1 MTLLSLTPMTLGD
14 IFDRLF
20 KLIGK
25 TWVRNLI
32 IAAIILGPAALIM
45 GASADM
51 GFSQLADLLESEQH
65 LEDLSSADMSTLLGF
80 ALWFAIGLTLMVIG
94 SVIVTVAVTIVGCAE
109 ITGESL
115 SWQEALSR
123 TFHVRVIKV
132 IGQYILEGA
141 LFTAIIVIPYVLL
154 IIGIAVESVALGLLG
169 GLLIF
174 AAILFA
180 VYLGVSFAFT
190 VPAISWED
198 ADVIESFK
206 RSWRLVKGNWWRTLG
221 ILILMG
227 VMVSFAVSIIMTPL
241 YLIFFFFFFRAYFD
255 ILSSIETGINDP
267 TVFASMVKSLGFGI
281 GILSG
286 ISSII
291 QLIVTPLYSVV
302 IYFDLR
308 ARKGEFSPPSS
319 GVAVP

>member
-1 MTLLSLTPMTLGD
+1 MTSLSLAPMTLGD

-25 TWVRNLI
+25 TWLRNLT

-51 GFSQLADLLESEQH
+51 GFSELADLLESEQG
-65 LEDLSSADMSTLLGF
+65 LEDVTTAELSTFLGF

-109 ITGESL
+109 ISGESL

-123 TFHVRVIKV
+123 TFHVRVVKV

-141 LFTAIIVIPYVLL
+141 MLTAIVVIPYALL
-154 IIGIAVESVALGLLG
+154 IIGIAADSVALGFLG
-169 GLLIF
+169 GLLIV

-180 VYLGVSFAFT
+180 VYLGISFAFT
-190 VPAISWED
+190 IPAISWED
-198 ADVIESFK
+198 ADVIESFR
-206 RSWRLVKGNWWRTLG
+206 RSWRLVKGSWWRTFG

-227 VMVSFAVSIIMTPL
+227 MMVSFAVSIIMTPL
-241 YLIFFFFFFRAYFD
+241 YLIFLWDFFRAYFD
-255 ILSSIETGINDP
+255 ILSSIEEGVNNP
-267 TVFASMVKSLGFGI
+267 AVFVTMIKSLGFGI

-302 IYFDLR
+302 MYFDLR
-308 ARKGEFSPPSS
+308 ARRGEFSQPSS
-319 GVAVP
+319 GVTVP